1 MQIALIFLFSII
13 ISVLVNHYG
22 LKGLKGLQFKQSVR
36 DCGPSSHKAKAGT
49 PVMGGL
55 MIIGTLNLL
64 AILFLPWLAPAEG
77 GLIPPFTNEVII
89 LLILFT
95 LTGVIG
101 FLDDFLIVKHGK
113 NNGLKPRYKLLGQLI
128 IAVLFCV
135 YLLKNGFHHIHF
147 SPLLYFLGMNNPV
160 LYVLLSAFIVIGVSN
175 AVNLT
180 DGLDG
185 LAAGISLI
193 VFLAFAF
200 IAWQFNNLQLFYLA
214 LLASIAC
221 LGFLIF
227 NINPAKMFMGD
238 VGSLALGTLLA
249 GFALLLH
256 APLYLA
262 LVGLVFVLETVSVI
276 LQVSYFKLTKGK
288 RLFKMS
294 PLHHHLELC
303 GWSEKAIVRS
313 AWALT
318 ALLVIIAIFFR
329 IR

>member
-1 MQIALIFLFSII
+1 MLITAILIFSVIF
-13 ISVLVNHYG
+13 SVLFNYCG
-22 LKGLKGLQFKQSVR
+22 LRLLRRFQLKQVVR
-36 DCGPSSHKAKAGT
+36 ECGPQSHKAKAGT

-55 MIIGTLNLL
+55 MIIASLNLL
-64 AILFLPWLAPAEG
+64 AVLFLPALS
-77 GLIPPFTNEVII
+77 GLPRLTNEVII
-89 LLILFT
+89 LLTLFT

-113 NNGLKPRYKLLGQLI
+113 NNGLRPRYKLLGQLI
-128 IAVLFCV
+128 IAALFCA
-135 YLLKNGFHHIHF
+135 YLLKNGFNLQV
-147 SPLLYFLGMNNPV
+147 SPLLHWLGMQNPV
-160 LYVLLSAFIVIGVSN
+160 LYVLFSSFIVIGVSN

-185 LAAGISLI
+185 LAAGVSMI

-200 IAWQFNNLQLFYLA
+200 IAQYNFNNIQLMYLA
-214 LLASIAC
+214 LLASAAC
-221 LGFLIF
+221 LGFLVF

-238 VGSLALGTLLA
+238 VGSLALGTLAA

-262 LVGLVFVLETVSVI
+262 LIGIVFVLETLSVI
-276 LQVSYFKLTKGK
+276 LQVGYFKLTKGR

-303 GWSEKAIVRS
+303 GWPEKTIVRT
-313 AWALT
+313 AWGLT
-318 ALLVIIAIFFR
+318 LFMVVLAIFFR